1 MGKDSSQPG
10 RVTTAA
16 MIFAF
21 YAFLTA
27 LFLPQVY
34 FYNAGAARPVPWS
47 LAVGRIALAN
57 YLWAAL
63 TPLVFWLGSRFPV
76 GRPKLFRNLALHF
89 LFSLSLSSA
98 HALLYHL
105 ILGLFLGRAVETT
118 VGFVRSVPVFLNYVT
133 NGFVFY
139 VAILAFHQALSY
151 SRMYREREFR
161 LQQAQLQVLR
171 MQLHPHFLFNTL
183 NAVSALVYENPRA
196 ADRVI
201 AQLSDLLRLSLKG
214 GQAQEVAL
222 KDELDFLRKYV
233 EIQRTLLQ
241 DRLEVRWDIAPETLD
256 ALVPAMILQ
265 PLVENSIRHGIAPL
279 EAGGHV
285 EVSSRRL
292 DGVLRLGVSDD
303 GAGIPQ
309 ASGAADGA
317 RVNGGVGLANTRARL
332 AQLYGAS
339 HRFDLRRQP
348 EGGTAVSLTIPF
360 REEGGGAGGADD
372 GADADR

>member
-1 MGKDSSQPG
+1 MDKESSQPRRG
-10 RVTTAA
+10 KTAA
-16 MIFAF
+16 AVIAF

-57 YLWAAL
+57 FVWAAL

-76 GRPKLFRNLALHF
+76 ERPKLSRNLVLHF
-89 LFSLSLSSA
+89 LFSLLLASA

-105 ILGLFLGRAVETT
+105 LLGLYLGHAFEMT

-139 VAILAFHQALSY
+139 VAILAFHQALIY
-151 SRMYREREFR
+151 SRKYREREFR

-196 ADRVI
+196 AARVI
-201 AQLSDLLRLSLKG
+201 AQLSDLLRLSLRG
-214 GQAQEVAL
+214 GQAQQIAL

-233 EIQRTLLQ
+233 EIQQTLLH
-241 DRLEVRWDIAPETLD
+241 DRLEVGWDIAPETLD
-256 ALVPAMILQ
+256 ARVPAMVLQ

-279 EAGGHV
+279 EAGGRV
-285 EVSSRRL
+285 EVSARREGGAL
-292 DGVLRLGVSDD
+292 LLRVSDD
-303 GAGIPQ
+303 GAGLPG
-309 ASGAADGA
+309 ADGLNGGAAS
-317 RVNGGVGLANTRARL
+317 NGGVGLANTRARL
-332 AQLYGAS
+332 AQLYGAA
-339 HRFDLRRQP
+339 HRFELRRQP
-348 EGGTAVSLTIPF
+348 AGGTAVSLTIPF
-360 REEGGGAGGADD
+360 REGADGAGGDD
-372 GADADR
+372 ESAHADR